1 MAKQTNQAKPA
12 HRLIKRP
19 TVESMTTLSTS
30 EIYRRIEAGTF
41 PAQIKLGVKAVAW
54 LEHEV
59 NDWISQTVEQDRAKA
74 EA

>member
-1 MAKQTNQAKPA
+1 MATTTSNT
-12 HRLIKRP
+12 LIKLP
-19 TVESMTTLSTS
+19 TVKSLTSLSTS

-59 NDWISQTVEQDRAKA
+59 NDWISRAIEQGRTGSGAA
-74 EA
+74 

>member
-1 MAKQTNQAKPA
+1 MASTTTPNT
-12 HRLIKRP
+12 LIKLP
-19 TVESMTTLSTS
+19 TVKQRTTLSTS

-41 PAQIKLGVKAVAW
+41 PAQVRLGAKAVAW

-59 NDWISQTVEQDRAKA
+59 DAWIEQHISASRPVTDGE